1 MRARSALLPTSSR
14 VVPLGTPVTAY
25 HYDLLHPL
33 LTIVR
38 DDADKEKVFP
48 KRRVFGD
55 EERDIAS
62 QSVAFHH
69 RNGERMSVPQ
79 FLSTVI
85 CLVALV
91 WPGLS
96 AASYLIQLRNGRQIA
111 TSQYWKEGQT
121 IKFNTAGGIGGVPE
135 SAVLRIQ
142 TVEDTA
148 ESDLVGAAERQIAPQ
163 AERQIAPR
171 AEVQRDGGKTSKL
184 DLEAYR
190 QKKEAIKS
198 QLDMAVERYRD
209 ASSAHDPEEKSKIQ
223 REITSWSKQLFD
235 LRDEVEQK
243 NQGRLPEGWETF

>member
-1 MRARSALLPTSSR
+1 
-14 VVPLGTPVTAY
+14 
-25 HYDLLHPL
+25 
-33 LTIVR
+33 
-38 DDADKEKVFP
+38 
-48 KRRVFGD
+48 
-55 EERDIAS
+55 
-62 QSVAFHH
+62 
-69 RNGERMSVPQ
+69 MSVPQ

-148 ESDLVGAAERQIAPQ
+148 ESDLVGAAERQIAPQAERQIAPQAERQIAPQ